1 MAGITLEKGKAIYTH
16 GQPMTALHLIT
27 DGKVRVSYAGGSYLL
42 SRGDVIGICE
52 ICSEIHFLDYIVEET
67 ATFLTYPLSSIN
79 VLNDLLQRH
88 TDVSRFF
95 LLSSCSQINL
105 LQNQFSLSEITCSSL
120 YRGLIEDYEN
130 YMNLCERYRITPY
143 ILDNYDTLNTFLP
156 EEPEEPWLNGYYLG
170 LAHIYAGEHYR
181 EFIKEPS
188 VSLGILK
195 RGSQDFQ
202 RIFMNMESR
211 LQYQRKISSFYLN
224 DSGADLFEF
233 YSSLYQHLDS
243 DCEDRESVLSTLNR
257 IASQFKKLLVIPT
270 EQFENR
276 ISRLNNHAA
285 QAAEEKKTEN
295 PRALPAELL
304 DSLTTILNFAGQD
317 LAIYDS
323 FRKHVYT
330 YKLLTDKGSMD
341 DNVCTLRRV
350 LTEEFYVLYTA
361 VFEKTL
367 NATDIPA
374 PVWMFLYFGYV
385 DEELA
390 GTANA
395 AYLYGLQSRIT
406 DTGRFGV
413 YTFYHW
419 LRAIFEGRKEPSR
432 NEFDQDY
439 TDFIHK
445 QKLSGTVTETELM
458 SLENN
463 SMSKVNYELQNFF
476 PTVNKMT
483 FGRISTFCPVF
494 IAENALKSLDNSYV
508 TVAAVTRALERI
520 RKADFSAFYRD
531 TLDTEHI
538 DVMGKIPIHVEC
550 LPDIILLPNVGVR
563 GVMWQEIQGKRRNT
577 SGRMCFSIF
586 HLEDVNTSLL
596 RMTGEFRWELCK
608 RIQGSRWN
616 DITER
621 SLTSEYFD
629 YIQFYRKNHD
639 LSAEAK
645 ERIRSALLQSK
656 NSFKEMF
663 VRDYMQWILFESNGS
678 PRLNKISRRIFFTY
692 CPFTS
697 QITQTLAVNPL
708 YSELLEK
715 YRIRRLQKRR
725 QLELLQQKLRNS
737 NVNIPETLEKE
748 LKYYEQ

>member
-1 MAGITLEKGKAIYTH
+1 MAGITLETGKALYTH

-27 DGKVRVSYAGGSYLL
+27 DGKVRVSYPGGSYTLG
-42 SRGDVIGICE
+42 RGDVIGICE
-52 ICSEIHFLDYIVEET
+52 ICSEIHFLDYTVAET

-95 LLSSCSQINL
+95 LLSACSQINL

-120 YRGLIEDYEN
+120 YQGLVEDYDN
-130 YMNLCERYRITPY
+130 YVSLCKRYRITPRT
-143 ILDNYDTLNTFLP
+143 LEQYDSLYAFLP

-181 EFIKEPS
+181 EFIQEPS
-188 VSLGILK
+188 VSLGVLK

-202 RIFMNMESR
+202 RIFMDLETR
-211 LQYQRKISSFYLN
+211 VQYQHKISAFYFN

-233 YSSLYQHLDS
+233 YSSLYQHLDDS
-243 DCEDRESVLSTLNR
+243 CEDRQMVMDSLRRMSG
-257 IASQFKKLLVIPT
+257 QFEKLLVIT
-270 EQFENR
+270 REQYENR
-276 ISRLNNHAA
+276 LNRLSTLPVSAR
-285 QAAEEKKTEN
+285 EEKPEEDS
-295 PRALPAELL
+295 RALPSELL
-304 DSLTTILNFAGQD
+304 DSLTTILNFAGTD
-317 LAIYDS
+317 LAIYES
-323 FRKHVYT
+323 FRRHIYT
-330 YKLLTDKGSMD
+330 YKLLTDKNSMD
-341 DNVCTLRRV
+341 DNVCALRRS

-367 NATDIPA
+367 HAQEIPA

-395 AYLYGLQSRIT
+395 AFLYGLQSRIT

-413 YTFYHW
+413 YSFYHW
-419 LRAIFEGRKEPSR
+419 LRAIFEGKKEPSR

-445 QKLSGTVTETELM
+445 QKLSGTVTEAELM
-458 SLENN
+458 ALENN

-483 FGRISTFCPVF
+483 FGRIATFCPVF
-494 IAENALKSLDNSYV
+494 IAENVLKSPENAYV
-508 TVAAVTRALERI
+508 TVASVTRALERI
-520 RKADFSAFYRD
+520 RKIDFSAFYRS

-538 DVMGKIPIHVEC
+538 EVMGKIPIHVEC
-550 LPDIILLPNVGVR
+550 IPDIILLPNMGVR
-563 GVMWQEIQGKRRNT
+563 SVMWQEIQGKRRNT

-616 DITER
+616 DISEH

-663 VRDYMQWILFESNGS
+663 VRDYMQWVLFESTGS
-678 PRLNKISRRIFFTY
+678 PRLNKIARRIFFTY
-692 CPFTS
+692 CPFSS
-697 QITQTLAVNPL
+697 QITKQLSVNPL

-715 YRIRRLQKRR
+715 YRIRRLQKRH

-737 NVNIPETLEKE
+737 NTPVPETLEKE
-748 LKYYEQ
+748 LNYYQL